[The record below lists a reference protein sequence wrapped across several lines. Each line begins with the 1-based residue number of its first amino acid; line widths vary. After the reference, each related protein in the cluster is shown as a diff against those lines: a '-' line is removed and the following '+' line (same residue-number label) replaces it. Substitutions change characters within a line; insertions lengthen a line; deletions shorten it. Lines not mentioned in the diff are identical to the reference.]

1 MQSGKSAENKLKAE
15 SKEQDGCS
23 ASDRHGTVLTF
34 GVFDGVHIAHQI
46 VIKCVVN
53 RARSLGIDGVVISFD
68 PHPALSISGKA
79 PLAITTTAAKT
90 ELLKMQGID
99 RIMVADF
106 NEQFAQLSPQEFV
119 SSVLVSRFQVREV
132 VVGYDCAF
140 GKDRAGD
147 RWLLKELGA
156 EYGFVVDVVE
166 PYKLDGAVVSSTR
179 IRTAISQGDLEL
191 ARKLLGRSYSI
202 SGLVISGKGIGREI
216 GYATANLQLQEQVLP
231 PSGVY
236 AVKVR
241 VDKRQFDGILNMGV
255 QPTFGQNKFRVEVH
269 LLDFEETLYGRDIE
283 VFFVK
288 KIRDEEVF
296 ATPAELADQIKKDE
310 TAASVILRMERE

>member
-1 MQSGKSAENKLKAE
+1 MQSGKSVENKLKAK
-15 SKEQDGCS
+15 SKEHDVCPT
-23 ASDRHGTVLTF
+23 SDRHGTVLTF

-99 RIMVADF
+99 RIIVADF

-147 RWLLKELGA
+147 RWLLKELA
-156 EYGFVVDVVE
+156 
-166 PYKLDGAVVSSTR
+166 
-179 IRTAISQGDLEL
+179 
-191 ARKLLGRSYSI
+191 GR
-202 SGLVISGKGIGREI
+202 
-216 GYATANLQLQEQVLP
+216 P
-231 PSGVY
+231 
-236 AVKVR
+236 
-241 VDKRQFDGILNMGV
+241 
-255 QPTFGQNKFRVEVH
+255 
-269 LLDFEETLYGRDIE
+269 
-283 VFFVK
+283 
-288 KIRDEEVF
+288 
-296 ATPAELADQIKKDE
+296 
-310 TAASVILRMERE
+310 